1 MTPDSLLDTA
11 YRFFGD
17 AAVAAMVS
25 FLLVRFGATRPGAIA
40 KAFVDAVKDGKLTK
54 TELAEFKQVLAND

>member
-1 MTPDSLLDTA
+1 MTPDTLLDTA

-25 FLLVRFGATRPGAIA
+25 FLIGRFAVTRPGAVVKSLIG
-40 KAFVDAVKDGKLTK
+40 AVKDGKVTEGEI
-54 TELAEFKQVLAND
+54 TELKQLLR